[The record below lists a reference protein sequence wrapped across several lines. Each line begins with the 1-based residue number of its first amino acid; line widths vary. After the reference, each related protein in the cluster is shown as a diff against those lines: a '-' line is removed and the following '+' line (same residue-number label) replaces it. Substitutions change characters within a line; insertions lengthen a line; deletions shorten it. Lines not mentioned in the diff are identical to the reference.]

1 MKSRQKKNL
10 NEIQALDLDQSLDA
24 IKIYFLNDNP
34 TLPKLKDF
42 IAEKIADL
50 TPYQYYHLIAWLLD
64 NINDEMLLYN
74 LDVIFDYSEL
84 DSKNYP
90 DQDEWSVPASNEP
103 IDHTILPD
111 RFNDDCRSFFRK
123 HHDGTIKFVLDDLSS
138 MNVIDRVIKLYTGRD
153 SISEPRIDLKRL
165 FDLFSK
171 DDRLNFTIPTF
182 PKLERVP
189 FYGLALDSFSGYEYE
204 PHHLYKEMTHEI
216 RREAR
221 NIKNLFAKKGSKE
234 LGHLFMDNSIILL
247 PILFDF
253 EVWKRLV
260 LDLLQNKSI
269 FHIAKT
275 KIHLYINELTKLL
288 REEFFS
294 NITVERRSYL
304 VRREES
310 EIPFL
315 KTYSPPKI
323 HYSEYLSWLEKL
335 DKTNI
340 VKPALEKS
348 LEKEP
353 NNQIIIS
360 RQGSQRKLLDAMTDF
375 FEHLKLKI
383 DNDQERALESFI
395 YRNFAFEPDDD
406 TDFTKRTVSNYGF
419 KPIDFIPPKHAKDF
433 TKLLLYLSDKEYLLS
448 NKTNIIKTLDE
459 EIHGSGSKRDG
470 FSYSS
475 LIRIP
480 NKEHHLFPDNEIRRR
495 VRSILRID
503 D

>member
-1 MKSRQKKNL
+1 
-10 NEIQALDLDQSLDA
+10 
-24 IKIYFLNDNP
+24 
-34 TLPKLKDF
+34 
-42 IAEKIADL
+42 
-50 TPYQYYHLIAWLLD
+50 
-64 NINDEMLLYN
+64 
-74 LDVIFDYSEL
+74 
-84 DSKNYP
+84 
-90 DQDEWSVPASNEP
+90 
-103 IDHTILPD
+103 
-111 RFNDDCRSFFRK
+111 
-123 HHDGTIKFVLDDLSS
+123 
-138 MNVIDRVIKLYTGRD
+138 
-153 SISEPRIDLKRL
+153 
-165 FDLFSK
+165 
-171 DDRLNFTIPTF
+171 
-182 PKLERVP
+182 
-189 FYGLALDSFSGYEYE
+189 
-204 PHHLYKEMTHEI
+204 
-216 RREAR
+216 
-221 NIKNLFAKKGSKE
+221 
-234 LGHLFMDNSIILL
+234 
-247 PILFDF
+247 
-253 EVWKRLV
+253 
-260 LDLLQNKSI
+260 
-269 FHIAKT
+269 
-275 KIHLYINELTKLL
+275 
-288 REEFFS
+288 
-294 NITVERRSYL
+294 
-304 VRREES
+304 
-310 EIPFL
+310 
-315 KTYSPPKI
+315 
-323 HYSEYLSWLEKL
+323 L

>member
-1 MKSRQKKNL
+1 
-10 NEIQALDLDQSLDA
+10 
-24 IKIYFLNDNP
+24 
-34 TLPKLKDF
+34 
-42 IAEKIADL
+42 
-50 TPYQYYHLIAWLLD
+50 
-64 NINDEMLLYN
+64 
-74 LDVIFDYSEL
+74 
-84 DSKNYP
+84 
-90 DQDEWSVPASNEP
+90 
-103 IDHTILPD
+103 
-111 RFNDDCRSFFRK
+111 
-123 HHDGTIKFVLDDLSS
+123 